1 MTLRERVLYAIQS
14 EGYGQDPSDMYDRI
28 YAAVEACFEP
38 PAARSVP
45 QADGYSGT
53 LPTCDFPMIPVAG
66 GGFLYCNEPRGHAGD
81 HAYTSSLMYFV

>member
-53 LPTCDFPMIPVAG
+53 LPEDVTWIGEVDGKKYTGLGTPKSGKP
-66 GGFLYCNEPRGHAGD
+66 LTD
-81 HAYTSSLMYFV
+81 HLPEGSH